1 MDSILRLPPLIQFFL
16 VFTIFGLIG
25 VMGPAMVARS
35 AKGLAKKEHHD
46 VLGIMFTVAAAF
58 YGVVLAFVIV
68 AAWQNFQDA
77 AVHEQSESMALIEL
91 YAVSARL
98 PPPVH
103 QAMVKAIRAYAT
115 DAINYEWSDRPKAD
129 AGRRQLV
136 LMLDVLLSLDP
147 QTQKQSILY
156 SKGLDQISR
165 LFEARQQ
172 RILYAQNNIP
182 LIVWT
187 VIIFG
192 AVTTIVLSFFFFTE
206 HRLLQAFTSMFFSML
221 IGLTI
226 VAIDDL
232 SHPYQGFS
240 RISPAGFKELLREID
255 RRSGT
260 PPEIPVKPDFTPP
273 H

>member
-1 MDSILRLPPLIQFFL
+1 MDPILRLPPLIQFFL
-16 VFTIFGLIG
+16 VFSIFGLIG
-25 VMGPAMVARS
+25 VLGPVMVGRS

-77 AVHEQSESMALIEL
+77 AVHEQAESMALIEL

-98 PPPVH
+98 PEPVH
-103 QAMVKAIRAYAT
+103 QSMVRAIRAYAT
-115 DAINYEWSDRPKAD
+115 DAVNFEWSERPQID

-136 LMLDVLLSLDP
+136 LMLDELLSLDP

-172 RILYAQNNIP
+172 RILFSQSNIP
-182 LIVWT
+182 VIVWT

-192 AVTTIVLSFFFFTE
+192 AVATIVLSFFFFTE
-206 HRLLQAFTSMFFSML
+206 HRLLQAFTSMFFAML

-240 RISPAGFKELLREID
+240 RISPTGFRELLREID
-255 RRSGT
+255 RHTGAQPQLPGR
-260 PPEIPVKPDFTPP
+260 PEFALP